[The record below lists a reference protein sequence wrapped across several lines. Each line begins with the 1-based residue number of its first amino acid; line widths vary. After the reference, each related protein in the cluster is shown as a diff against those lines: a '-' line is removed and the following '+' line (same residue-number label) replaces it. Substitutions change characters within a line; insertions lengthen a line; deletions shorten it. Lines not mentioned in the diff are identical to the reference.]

1 MSSPRLGRPGLA
13 IHFPGRRGRPRKRPA
28 DGHNAGM
35 TGANTCVNGGSGDG
49 TLAQGATAPLGAIR
63 PCLTPSR
70 ASGREYHAFPLA
82 TRDAEVPTRRLFD
95 VREAAAYLGVS
106 PWTLRGLEAV
116 GAVPRV
122 RVPLPGGGELRKLL
136 FDVRDLDRLVDA
148 WKGVTQ

>member
-1 MSSPRLGRPGLA
+1 VRSSPHALVLDP
-13 IHFPGRRGRPRKRPA
+13 
-28 DGHNAGM
+28 
-35 TGANTCVNGGSGDG
+35 SG
-49 TLAQGATAPLGAIR
+49 
-63 PCLTPSR
+63 

-82 TRDAEVPTRRLFD
+82 TRDAEVPTRRLFN
-95 VREAAAYLGVS
+95 VRETGAYLGIS

-122 RVPLPGGGELRKLL
+122 RVTLPGGGELRKLL